1 MAKIFA
7 LFLWTISVERGGSL
21 IRSRIKIVVVSPVSL
36 HPASPF
42 FECVNM
48 WLVGF
53 GVALGGCRALIYN
66 EGLGARAIITEAD
79 ALHGGEWPSNNNGR
93 VRN

>member
-7 LFLWTISVERGGSL
+7 LFLWTISVERGGS
-21 IRSRIKIVVVSPVSL
+21 RIKIIAVSPVSL
-36 HPASPF
+36 RPASPF